1 MQQAALRVAVTGN
14 IGSGKSTLARMFEEF
29 GACRVDADAVSRRVV
44 TESTALQQQLAAAFG
59 AELLDQEWHLDRRGL
74 ARRALADAAGRQLLE
89 DLIRPHLQPVLE
101 AELASTE
108 LASAGLARPIIVLDA
123 PHVFEWKI
131 EDWFDRI
138 FVVSADMGVADARVA
153 ASRDLSL
160 EEVRE
165 RRAAQLSDGER
176 RGSFE
181 VVDNNGSLDDLRS
194 MAERIWQDLADA
206 PGAG

>member
-1 MQQAALRVAVTGN
+1 
-14 IGSGKSTLARMFEEF
+14 
-29 GACRVDADAVSRRVV
+29 
-44 TESTALQQQLAAAFG
+44 
-59 AELLDQEWHLDRRGL
+59 
-74 ARRALADAAGRQLLE
+74 
-89 DLIRPHLQPVLE
+89 
-101 AELASTE
+101 
-108 LASAGLARPIIVLDA
+108 
-123 PHVFEWKI
+123 
-131 EDWFDRI
+131 
-138 FVVSADMGVADARVA
+138 MGVADARVA

>member
-1 MQQAALRVAVTGN
+1 
-14 IGSGKSTLARMFEEF
+14 
-29 GACRVDADAVSRRVV
+29 
-44 TESTALQQQLAAAFG
+44 
-59 AELLDQEWHLDRRGL
+59 
-74 ARRALADAAGRQLLE
+74 LLE